1 MSTRHNS
8 RDRELEEAKQPKR
21 NKERKKESET
31 NKKPRRIHEVGF
43 RISHSFQFPLIPL
56 NSISLSFHNPHLP
69 NTHTKIHRRRE
80 R

>member
-31 NKKPRRIHEVGF
+31 NKKPRRIVGF